1 MLALLWSTAL
11 AASTLVRVEGLDD
24 CCAPQVAAALGAVAG
39 VSGAGV
45 DHAAGVACVTG
56 SPDPEALRAAVV
68 ATGFV
73 VTAVEPV
80 DACPDG
86 ARPKGRD
93 PWEGLAG
100 VDAQVVSRGED
111 LALAPVPGRFAVY
124 DFGAPWC
131 GPCFDVVKV
140 LHAYL
145 QGHPDTAVRA
155 VWLDAADPVASFALP
170 AAKRHLAF
178 AEAIPYFVVLDP
190 KGRVLYRGVS
200 VADALASIDRKR
212 K

>member
-1 MLALLWSTAL
+1 MLVLFWSTAL
-11 AASTLVRVEGLDD
+11 AASTLVRVQGLDD
-24 CCAPQVAAALGAVAG
+24 CCAPRVVEALGAVPG
-39 VSGAGV
+39 VLGAGV

-68 ATGFV
+68 STGFV
-73 VTAVEPV
+73 VTAVEAI
-80 DACPDG
+80 DTCPEG
-86 ARPKGRD
+86 ARPKSRD
-93 PWEGLAG
+93 PWAGITG
-100 VDAQVVSRGED
+100 VDAAVVSLGEE
-111 LALAPVPGRFAVY
+111 LALAPVAGKFTVY

-131 GPCFDVVKV
+131 GPCFEVVKV

-145 QGHPDTAVRA
+145 EGHADTAVRA

-170 AAKRHLAF
+170 AAKQHLAF

-190 KGRVLYRGVS
+190 KGKVVYRGVS
-200 VADALASIDRKR
+200 AADALATIDRKR